1 MDGWFEER
9 LEVRDSERPELAVFL
24 DDDERS
30 GATLGQRTGVH
41 ADAVG
46 REALDDRAVT

>member
-1 MDGWFEER
+1 MGGSR
-9 LEVRDSERPELAVFL
+9 SVSRSAIASAPELAVFL